1 MGSNHSRIFIS
12 LNNHDRCISHD
23 YADLVAD
30 GATRSSKPTGKKA
43 GTGFGSRK
51 ALNDITNKPSIRHEA
66 SSKRPTLLKEE
77 FNIAEE
83 RFLHDHKRCIEA
95 QLKGKEPCFWDT
107 VLPGHGNSYFSI
119 CDIHYNGFSQVEA
132 VVVTWVAVEVKW
144 EERTSEK
151 QKEVAPRMREEKR
164 EEKRTDPESPCCY
177 PEPVEMPML
186 EFYDRFSV
194 STQWVSPQSSPFR
207 TDSPPSSPLVWGL
220 EHVDFVLKEEEHGC

>member
-1 MGSNHSRIFIS
+1 MA
-12 LNNHDRCISHD
+12 SHLPQGRLIIQNENFSMHQK
-23 YADLVAD
+23 DLVAD

-66 SSKRPTLLKEE
+66 SSKKPTLLKEE

-107 VLPGHGNSYFSI
+107 VLPGHDDVSR
-119 CDIHYNGFSQVEA
+119 VEDP
-132 VVVTWVAVEVKW
+132 E
-144 EERTSEK
+144 S
-151 QKEVAPRMREEKR
+151 KR
-164 EEKRTDPESPCCY
+164 AKTDPESPRCY

-194 STQWVSPQSSPFR
+194 SAQWVSPQSSPFR

>member
-1 MGSNHSRIFIS
+1 MLKCSSFYHRSPADLNPSPAMGSNHSRTFIS

-66 SSKRPTLLKEE
+66 SSKKPTLLKEE

-107 VLPGHGNSYFSI
+107 VLPGHGNYSYFSI
-119 CDIHYNGFSQVEA
+119 CDIVH
-132 VVVTWVAVEVKW
+132 
-144 EERTSEK
+144 
-151 QKEVAPRMREEKR
+151 
-164 EEKRTDPESPCCY
+164 
-177 PEPVEMPML
+177 
-186 EFYDRFSV
+186 
-194 STQWVSPQSSPFR
+194 
-207 TDSPPSSPLVWGL
+207 
-220 EHVDFVLKEEEHGC
+220 LKMFLNYEISN